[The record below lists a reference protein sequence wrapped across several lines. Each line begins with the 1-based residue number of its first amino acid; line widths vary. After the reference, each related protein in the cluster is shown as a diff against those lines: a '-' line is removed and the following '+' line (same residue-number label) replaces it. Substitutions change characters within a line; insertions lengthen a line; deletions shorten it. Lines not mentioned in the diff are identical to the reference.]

1 MASLAEQRVS
11 MVLLTY
17 NCARAIEETLA
28 RLHEAN
34 VPLIIVD
41 NGSTDGTVA
50 RLRELQWPGME
61 IVALPM
67 NVGAVA
73 RNEGLKRTR
82 TPYVAFCD
90 DDMCWDR
97 EGLTLAAN
105 LLDAH
110 PRLGLV
116 NARILVGDERR
127 LDPISRV
134 MERSS
139 LVDDAGIPGIPILSF
154 MAGAVVVR
162 RSAWLAV
169 GGYHPRFHISGEE
182 EIVGWRLARAG
193 WQMRY
198 VPSVVSYH
206 FPSLRNAPSLQHYG
220 VRNTIWTAWLHLPAR
235 HAWQW
240 TWHVI
245 SSAPKNRILFK
256 GLVMSLPG
264 ALWIWRERALLPA
277 DLEATIYALH
287 QRDAQ
292 DPARQYAMDLR
303 AAKRPA

>member
-1 MASLAEQRVS
+1 MASFAEQRVS

-17 NCARAIEETLA
+17 NCATAIEETLA
-28 RLHEAN
+28 RLQEAD
-34 VPLIIVD
+34 VSLVVVD

-50 RLRELQWPGME
+50 RLRRLQRPGME
-61 IVALPM
+61 IVALPR

-73 RNEGLKRTR
+73 RNEGLRRAR

-97 EGLTLAAN
+97 QGLTLAAN

-116 NARILVGDERR
+116 NARILVGTERR

-134 MERSS
+134 MERSP
-139 LVDDAGIPGIPILSF
+139 LEGDAGIPGIPILSF

-162 RSAWLAV
+162 KSAWLAV

-193 WQMRY
+193 WEMRY
-198 VPSVVSYH
+198 FPSVMSYH

-220 VRNTIWTAWLHLPAR
+220 VRNTIWTAWLHLRAR
-235 HAWQW
+235 HALEW
-240 TWHVI
+240 TWSVI
-245 SSAPKNRILFK
+245 NIAPKNRILFK
-256 GLVMSLPG
+256 GLIMSLPG
-264 ALWIWRERALLPA
+264 ALWIWRERSLLPA

-287 QRDAQ
+287 LRDAQ
-292 DPARQYAMDLR
+292 DPARQYAMDLKGM
-303 AAKRPA
+303 KRPA